1 LQRLTLQASNR
12 QLLLI
17 LAALA
22 ASAVA
27 LAVFG
32 FSRPADASSHREAP
46 FISGD
51 QQADATDVYAF
62 RSPDRPNTVTL
73 IANYLPAEE
82 AAAGPNFYKFGRDV
96 LYELNIDNDA
106 DARDDLSFQFRFR
119 NKINNGDTF
128 LYNTGPVTSLKD
140 PDLNQEQFYSV
151 SMLEDGDHSD
161 PLREGKV
168 LAKDLQVA
176 PANVGP
182 VSYPDGYRKV
192 ANQARYDIGGRIK
205 VFAGPR
211 DDPFFADLGGIF
223 DLLQGI
229 EGEDY
234 LKDLNVHTVAIQVPI
249 DKLTAG
255 KRKTIGVR
263 TTSYRQT
270 TSVLRPIG
278 QPNSEMSNPKSSSGP
293 WVQLSRLD
301 MPLVNEL
308 VIPLKDKNRW
318 NGSKPAFDGQ
328 FGKYVLDPEPARLI
342 DAILLPNDDV
352 PDPPR
357 NDLAAIFLTGI
368 EGLNKPKGVVPSS
381 QLRLN
386 TAIEPSANPSRLGI
400 LGGDNAGF
408 PNGRRPVDDV
418 VDIELRALAGGTP
431 LTPDFNHPPNNQL
444 GDGVN
449 SNDVPLRKAFPY
461 LADPQDYTDTE

>member
-1 LQRLTLQASNR
+1 MQRLTTLRASNR
-12 QLLLI
+12 QLLLV
-17 LAALA
+17 L
-22 ASAVA
+22 VA
-27 LAVFG
+27 LAVSAAALAFAG
-32 FSRPADASSHREAP
+32 LKPADASSHREAP
-46 FISGD
+46 FISTD
-51 QQADATDVYAF
+51 QLADATDVYAF

-82 AAAGPNFYKFGRDV
+82 AAAGPNFYKFGKDV
-96 LYELNIDNDA
+96 LYEINIDNDA
-106 DARDDLSFQFRFR
+106 DAKDDLSFQFRFR
-119 NKINNGDTF
+119 DKINNGDTF

-151 SMLEDGDHSD
+151 SMLEAGDHND
-161 PLREGKV
+161 PMREGKV
-168 LAKDLQVA
+168 LASDLQVA

-182 VSYPDGYRKV
+182 VSFPDYRKV
-192 ANQARYDIGGRIK
+192 ADEARYDIGGGIR

-229 EGEDY
+229 TGEDY
-234 LKDLNVHTVAIQVPI
+234 LKGLNVHTVAIQVPI
-249 DKLTAG
+249 DKLTTD
-255 KRKTIGVR
+255 KNPIIGVR

-278 QPNSEMSNPKSSSGP
+278 QPTSKLTEPKSSSGP

-318 NGSKPAFDGQ
+318 NGSKPAFDSQ
-328 FGKYVLDPEPARLI
+328 FLKYVQNPEPARLV
-342 DAILLPNDDV
+342 DAILLPNDGV
-352 PDPPR
+352 PGPPR
-357 NDLAAIFLTGI
+357 DDLVSIFLTGI
-368 EGLNKPKGVVPSS
+368 EGLNMPKGVVPSS

-386 TAIEPSANPSRLGI
+386 TDIAPAANPSRLGI
-400 LGGDNAGF
+400 LGGDTAGF
-408 PNGRRPVDDV
+408 PNGRRPADDV

-431 LTPDFNHPPNNQL
+431 LTPDFNHPPNNTL
-444 GDGVN
+444 GDGVDV
-449 SNDVPLRKAFPY
+449 NDVAFRQSFPY
-461 LADPQDYTDTE
+461 LADPQDYTDTD

>member
-1 LQRLTLQASNR
+1 MQRLTLRASKR

-17 LAALA
+17 LVALA
-22 ASAVA
+22 ISAVA
-27 LAVFG
+27 LGMIG

-62 RSPDRPNTVTL
+62 RSPDRRDSVTL

-82 AAAGPNFYKFGRDV
+82 AAAGPNFYKFGDDV
-96 LYELNIDNDA
+96 LYEINVDNDG
-106 DARDDLSFQFRFR
+106 DARDDLSFQFRFKSR
-119 NKINNGDTF
+119 INNGNTF
-128 LYNTGPVTSLKD
+128 LYNTGPITSLDD
-140 PDLNQEQFYSV
+140 PNLNQEQFYSV
-151 SMLEDGDHSD
+151 SVLKDTDHDDS
-161 PLREGKV
+161 LREGTVK
-168 LAKDLQVA
+168 ARNLQVA

-182 VSYPDGYRKV
+182 VSYPEGYRKV
-192 ANQARYDIGGRIK
+192 ADEARYDIGGGMR

-234 LKDLNVHTVAIQVPI
+234 LADLNVHTIAIQVPI
-249 DKLTAG
+249 DELTKADE
-255 KRKTIGVR
+255 TIGVR

-278 QPNSEMSNPKSSSGP
+278 QPDSQLTNPKSSSGP

-308 VIPLKDKNRW
+308 VIPLKDKDRW
-318 NGSKPAFDGQ
+318 NGSKPRFDGQ

-342 DAILLPNDDV
+342 DAILLPNNDV

-368 EGLNKPKGVVPSS
+368 QDLNKPKGVVPSS

-386 TAIEPSANPSRLGI
+386 TAISPSDTPSRLGI
-400 LGGDNAGF
+400 LGGDRAGF
-408 PNGRRPVDDV
+408 PNGRRPADDV
-418 VDIELRALAGGTP
+418 VDIELQALAGATP
-431 LTPDFNHPPNNQL
+431 LTPDFNKAPNNKL
-444 GDGVN
+444 GDGVDK
-449 SNDVPLRKAFPY
+449 NDVPFRNSFPY
-461 LADPQDYTDTE
+461 LADPQDYTETK

>member
-1 LQRLTLQASNR
+1 VQRLTTLRASKG
-12 QLLLI
+12 QLLLV

-27 LAVFG
+27 LAFVG
-32 FSRPADASSHREAP
+32 FEKPADASSHREAP

-51 QQADATDVYAF
+51 PLADATDVYAF

-96 LYELNIDNDA
+96 LYEINIDNDA

-119 NKINNGDTF
+119 NKINKDDTF

-151 SMLEDGDHSD
+151 SMLRDGDHND
-161 PLREGKV
+161 PLRTGKV
-168 LAKDLQVA
+168 LASNLQVA

-192 ANQARYDIGGRIK
+192 ANQARYDIGGGIR

-234 LKDLNVHTVAIQVPI
+234 LKDLNVHTIAIQVPI

-255 KRKTIGVR
+255 ERKIIGVR
-263 TTSYRQT
+263 TTSYRQ
-270 TSVLRPIG
+270 SINVLRPIG
-278 QPNSEMSNPKSSSGP
+278 QPNSDLTNPKSSRGP
-293 WVQLSRLD
+293 WVQISRLD

-318 NGSKPAFDGQ
+318 NGSKPAFDSQ

-342 DAILLPNDDV
+342 EGILGIAV
-352 PDPPR
+352 PEPPR
-357 NDLAAIFLTGI
+357 NDIAAIFLTGI
-368 EGLNKPKGVVPSS
+368 QGLNKPKGVVPSS

-386 TAIEPSANPSRLGI
+386 TAIEPSDNPDRLGVF
-400 LGGDNAGF
+400 GGDNAGF

-418 VDIELRALAGGTP
+418 VDIELQALAGT
-431 LTPDFNHPPNNQL
+431 TL
-444 GDGVN
+444 GDGVDA
-449 SNDVPLRKAFPY
+449 NDVPLRNSFPY
-461 LADPQDYTDTE
+461 LADPQDYTDTD

>member
-1 LQRLTLQASNR
+1 MQRLTLRASKR

-17 LAALA
+17 LVALA
-22 ASAVA
+22 ISAVA
-27 LAVFG
+27 LGMIG

-62 RSPDRPNTVTL
+62 RSPDRRDSVTL

-82 AAAGPNFYKFGRDV
+82 AAAGPNFYKFGDDV
-96 LYELNIDNDA
+96 LYEINVDNDG
-106 DARDDLSFQFRFR
+106 DARDDLSFQFRFKSR
-119 NKINNGDTF
+119 INNGNTF
-128 LYNTGPVTSLKD
+128 LYNTGPITSLDD
-140 PDLNQEQFYSV
+140 PNLNQEQFYSV
-151 SMLEDGDHSD
+151 SVLKDTDHDDS
-161 PLREGKV
+161 LREGTVK
-168 LAKDLQVA
+168 ARNLQVA

-182 VSYPDGYRKV
+182 VSYPEGYRKV
-192 ANQARYDIGGRIK
+192 ADEARYDIGGGMR

-234 LKDLNVHTVAIQVPI
+234 LADLNVHTIAIQVPI
-249 DKLTAG
+249 DELTKADE
-255 KRKTIGVR
+255 TIGVR

-278 QPNSEMSNPKSSSGP
+278 QPDSQLTNPKSSSGP

-308 VIPLKDKNRW
+308 VIPLKDKDRW
-318 NGSKPAFDGQ
+318 NGSKPRFDGQ

-342 DAILLPNDDV
+342 DAILLPNNDV

-368 EGLNKPKGVVPSS
+368 QDLNKPKGVVPSS

-386 TAIEPSANPSRLGI
+386 TAISPSDTPSRLGI
-400 LGGDNAGF
+400 LGGDRAGF
-408 PNGRRPVDDV
+408 PNGRRPADDV
-418 VDIELRALAGGTP
+418 VDIELRALAGATP
-431 LTPDFNHPPNNQL
+431 LTPDFNKAPNNKL
-444 GDGVN
+444 GDGVDK
-449 SNDVPLRKAFPY
+449 NDVPFRNSFPY
-461 LADPQDYTDTE
+461 LADPQDYTETK

>member
-1 LQRLTLQASNR
+1 VQRLTTLRAGSP

-17 LAALA
+17 LAALVV
-22 ASAVA
+22 SAVA
-27 LAVFG
+27 LAFVG
-32 FSRPADASSHREAP
+32 FTRPADASSHREAP

-51 QQADATDVYAF
+51 PLADATDVYAF

-73 IANYLPAEE
+73 IANYIPAEE
-82 AAAGPNFYKFGRDV
+82 AAAGPNFYKFGKDV
-96 LYELNIDNDA
+96 LYEINIDNDA

-119 NKINNGDTF
+119 DRINNGNTF
-128 LYNTGPVTSLKD
+128 LYNTGPITSLND

-151 SMLEDGDHSD
+151 SMLRDGDHDDS
-161 PLREGKV
+161 LREGKV

-182 VSYPDGYRKV
+182 VSYPNGYRPV
-192 ANQARYDIGGRIK
+192 ANQAIYDIDGGIK
-205 VFAGPR
+205 AFAGPR

-234 LKDLNVHTVAIQVPI
+234 LKDLNVHTIAVQVPI
-249 DKLTAG
+249 NMLEGPKDSV
-255 KRKTIGVR
+255 IGVR
-263 TTSYRQT
+263 TTSYRQSM
-270 TSVLRPIG
+270 SVLRPIG
-278 QPNSEMSNPKSSSGP
+278 QPNSDLTEPKSSSGP

-318 NGSKPAFDGQ
+318 NGSKPRFDGQ
-328 FGKYVLDPEPARLI
+328 FGKYVLDPEPARLVE
-342 DAILLPNDDV
+342 AIFGVDV
-352 PDPPR
+352 PEPPR
-357 NDLAAIFLTGI
+357 NDLATIFLTGI
-368 EGLNKPKGVVPSS
+368 QGLNKPAGVVPSS

-386 TAIEPSANPSRLGI
+386 MATAPSANPNRLGI

-408 PNGRRPVDDV
+408 PNGRRPIDDV
-418 VDIELRALAGGTP
+418 VDIELRALAGATP
-431 LTPDFNHPPNNQL
+431 LTPQFDKAPNNTL
-444 GDGVN
+444 GDGVDG
-449 SNDVPLRKAFPY
+449 NDVPLRQSFPY
-461 LADPQDYTDTE
+461 LADPQDYTQTD